1 MVTVHAVVT
10 SSDHADDSVSAV
22 AIISGAIVGTL
33 LIIIILIIIIMMLVI
48 IMVRRKSRRAFNI
61 DGKCTTSSNLPNSQ
75 QHTHNTSLQ
84 SLQDHTDNDVSSQLG
99 VHSTSRLETVNALYI
114 PTNVKSLNSS
124 LQKID
129 DRSRGCD
136 VIITPNPSYA
146 VDPNSL
152 DTKQESEYS
161 YEYVQT
167 DNDEAAKS
175 TTSGGTHNEVTD
187 LAGNVNIDLNPSYS
201 LPQLDQDI
209 KLQDN
214 PSYDKIVL

>member
-1 MVTVHAVVT
+1 
-10 SSDHADDSVSAV
+10 
-22 AIISGAIVGTL
+22 
-33 LIIIILIIIIMMLVI
+33 MLVI
-48 IMVRRKSRRAFNI
+48 IMVRRRSRKAFNI
-61 DGKCTTSSNLPNSQ
+61 DGKCTTSSNLPNPQ
-75 QHTHNTSLQ
+75 QHTHNTSHQ
-84 SLQDHTDNDVSSQLG
+84 SLQDHTDNNISSQLE
-99 VHSTSRLETVNALYI
+99 VHPTSRLETVNALYI
-114 PTNVKSLNSS
+114 PTNVKSIDSL

-152 DTKQESEYS
+152 HTKQESEYP

-167 DNDEAAKS
+167 DNDEAA
-175 TTSGGTHNEVTD
+175 TSGGTHNEVTD

-201 LPQLDQDI
+201 LPQGDQDI

-214 PSYDKIVL
+214 PSYDKVVL

>member
-1 MVTVHAVVT
+1 MT
-10 SSDHADDSVSAV
+10 
-22 AIISGAIVGTL
+22 
-33 LIIIILIIIIMMLVI
+33 LVI
-48 IMVRRKSRRAFNI
+48 IMVRRKSRRAFNL
-61 DGKCTTSSNLPNSQ
+61 DGKYTTSSNLSNPQ
-75 QHTHNTSLQ
+75 QHTHNTSRQ
-84 SLQDHTDNDVSSQLG
+84 SLQDHTDNNISSQLG
-99 VHSTSRLETVNALYI
+99 VDPTSRLETVNALYI
-114 PTNVKSLNSS
+114 PTNVKSLDSL

-152 DTKQESEYS
+152 HTKQESEYS

-175 TTSGGTHNEVTD
+175 TTPGGTYNEVAN
-187 LAGNVNIDLNPSYS
+187 LAGNVNFDLNPSYS
-201 LPQLDQDI
+201 LPNGDQDI

-214 PSYDKIVL
+214 PSYDKVVLYHFKQ

>member
-1 MVTVHAVVT
+1 MSVAV
-10 SSDHADDSVSAV
+10 
-22 AIISGAIVGTL
+22 ISGTIVGTL
-33 LIIIILIIIIMMLVI
+33 LIIFLIIIIMMLVI

-61 DGKCTTSSNLPNSQ
+61 DGKCTTSSNLPNPQ
-75 QHTHNTSLQ
+75 QHTHNTSRQ
-84 SLQDHTDNDVSSQLG
+84 SLQDHTDNNISSHLG
-99 VHSTSRLETVNALYI
+99 VDPTSRLETVNALYI
-114 PTNVKSLNSS
+114 PTNVKSVDSL

-129 DRSRGCD
+129 DRSRSGAIGCD
-136 VIITPNPSYA
+136 VMITPNPSYT

-152 DTKQESEYS
+152 HNKQESEYP

-175 TTSGGTHNEVTD
+175 TTSRGTHNEVTD

-201 LPQLDQDI
+201 LPQGDQDI

-214 PSYDKIVL
+214 PSYDKVVL

>member
-1 MVTVHAVVT
+1 
-10 SSDHADDSVSAV
+10 
-22 AIISGAIVGTL
+22 
-33 LIIIILIIIIMMLVI
+33 MLVI

-61 DGKCTTSSNLPNSQ
+61 DGKCTTSSNLPTPQ
-75 QHTHNTSLQ
+75 QHTHNTSRQ
-84 SLQDHTDNDVSSQLG
+84 SLQDHTDNNISSQLG
-99 VHSTSRLETVNALYI
+99 VDPTSRLETVNALYI
-114 PTNVKSLNSS
+114 PTNVKSLDS
-124 LQKID
+124 LLQNID

-152 DTKQESEYS
+152 HTKQESEYP

-167 DNDEAAKS
+167 DNDKAA
-175 TTSGGTHNEVTD
+175 TSGGTHNEVTD

-201 LPQLDQDI
+201 LPQGDQDI

-214 PSYDKIVL
+214 PSYDKVVL

>member
-1 MVTVHAVVT
+1 MSVAV
-10 SSDHADDSVSAV
+10 
-22 AIISGAIVGTL
+22 ISGTIIGTL
-33 LIIIILIIIIMMLVI
+33 LIIIFLIIIIMTLVI
-48 IMVRRKSRRAFNI
+48 IMVRRKSRRAFNL
-61 DGKCTTSSNLPNSQ
+61 DGKCTTSSNLPTPQ
-75 QHTHNTSLQ
+75 QHTHNTSRR

-99 VHSTSRLETVNALYI
+99 IHPTSRLETANTLYI
-114 PTNVKSLNSS
+114 PTNVKSLDSL

-136 VIITPNPSYA
+136 VIITPNPSYT

-152 DTKQESEYS
+152 HTKQESEYP

-167 DNDEAAKS
+167 DNDEVAKS

-187 LAGNVNIDLNPSYS
+187 LAGNVNIHLNPSYS
-201 LPQLDQDI
+201 LPNGDQDI

-214 PSYDKIVL
+214 PSYDKVVLYHFKQ